1 MDRPPYRSAAHGD
14 TLGLRHLREMLRDI
28 DFPRKTSELRERA
41 GNWRI
46 PTDGA
51 RSEPLS
57 RYLDGVPEKTFRS
70 PEDVATSVARAHPEL
85 RD

>member
-1 MDRPPYRSAAHGD
+1 MDRPPYRSAAPGD

-28 DFPRKTSELRERA
+28 EFPRKTSELRSTI

-46 PTDGA
+46 PTDGTHF
-51 RSEPLS
+51 ETLS
-57 RYLDGVPEKTFRS
+57 RYLDGVPEKTFRD
-70 PEDVATSVARAHPEL
+70 PDEVATSVARAHPEL